1 MASRPERVHH
11 QDYIARVRYS
21 NTLPPPPNPPK
32 LLDIPGTGLSSGLYT
47 SAAFASRLAR
57 EQPLNIEADAELG
70 MPIDL
75 VGIPGV
81 FDGNEEAIMT
91 RDPVPP
97 VHPHDRALLR
107 PLAALGKSAASSS
120 GVSFLRRTEYI
131 SSNQG
136 QGRFESSTSHDLLR
150 LRNDPKRKR
159 KQEVENKQDPNTML
173 RYVVKGFDI
182 AYPHDVRKGPDSKE
196 DNKVKGAAITDA
208 DVKAWANPKHPTN
221 PSLQLLDSYP
231 VLPDLDAVQE
241 RSLAFIV
248 MRFNSNPSGMTD
260 KYDPCLD
267 VAMLKPI
274 NINEERHEDRMAAY
288 EADLNLTQPA
298 PEYDY
303 ELYMPENRQ
312 YVHGMKRK
320 FDVKDPDNDDPSL
333 YSHDEADG
341 SKSFRYNKIRT
352 YETYQQ
358 AGDAENHYADTVALA
373 LHDPEL
379 DVGASRLKK
388 GAYFYPI
395 MQRTN
400 IRQKRK
406 VAGYHGEE
414 EETADIM
421 GITVRDPLESELKGR
436 QLAKSVLDPTV
447 PVPEDAESLDGPA

>member
-1 MASRPERVHH
+1 MSTNATLL
-11 QDYIARVRYS
+11 
-21 NTLPPPPNPPK
+21 NT
-32 LLDIPGTGLSSGLYT
+32 DGL
-47 SAAFASRLAR
+47 
-57 EQPLNIEADAELG
+57 
-70 MPIDL
+70 
-75 VGIPGV
+75 
-81 FDGNEEAIMT
+81 AIMA
-91 RDPVPP
+91 RDPAPP

-107 PLAALGKSAASSS
+107 PLAALGKSAAASG

-159 KQEVENKQDPNTML
+159 KPEAENKQDPNTML
-173 RYVVKGFDI
+173 RYVVKGFDV
-182 AYPHDVRKGPDSKE
+182 AYPHDARKGPDSKE

-208 DVKAWANPKHPTN
+208 DAKAWANPKHPTH
-221 PSLQLLDSYP
+221 PGLHLLDSYP

-274 NINEERHEDRMAAY
+274 NQNEERHEDRMAAY
-288 EADLNLTQPA
+288 EADLNLAKPA

-320 FDVKDPDNDDPSL
+320 FDVRDPDNDDPSL

-358 AGDAENHYADTVALA
+358 AGDSENHYGDTVALA
-373 LHDPEL
+373 LHDPDL
-379 DVGASRLKK
+379 DVGATSGTAKRLKK

-406 VAGYHGEE
+406 VAGYQGEE
-414 EETADIM
+414 EETADII
-421 GITVRDPLESELKGR
+421 GITVRNPTEPELKGR
-436 QLAKSVLDPTV
+436 QLAKSEVDPTV
-447 PVPEDAESLDGPA
+447 PVPEMDQEDGEGVENPA